1 MIKASSRGFAAAIAL
16 AALMLASAAPAQTV
30 LKQEPRM
37 GALKEGQTVLVD
49 DGKCP
54 KGQIRQ
60 VVGGDHVEAGGS
72 KRVRRTSSCVTR

>member
-1 MIKASSRGFAAAIAL
+1 MIESQSCGVAAAIAF
-16 AALMLASAAPAQTV
+16 AALLVASTAPAQTV

-37 GALKEGQTVLVD
+37 GALKEGQVVLVD

-60 VVGGDHVEAGGS
+60 VVGGDHVEAGGT
-72 KRVRRTSSCVTR
+72 KRIRRTSSCVRR